1 MSIRPGLDLP
11 HLRHQHHHP
20 PQGHHAV
27 KYNSAAREFKLSVY
41 GLLQRCTRMQRLAV
55 TMSVTCD
62 TSGECQ
68 QSALISNQF
77 SRAHVIWCEGDKVV
91 IWFVTEVRLQTG
103 FIKLSWNCVPSPA
116 TLLNQKY
123 HASANSSPDPFL
135 NQSAFRKLANN
146 QSQVLKKDQ
155 ASLSATL

>member
-77 SRAHVIWCEGDKVV
+77 SRAHVIWWEGDKVV

-116 TLLNQKY
+116 RLVKLPLTETFDDKCDDDTD
-123 HASANSSPDPFL
+123 APDDIIIG
-135 NQSAFRKLANN
+135 K
-146 QSQVLKKDQ
+146 
-155 ASLSATL
+155 